1 MGGNRP
7 PSGVHKRG
15 YDSSSYVKIVGIE
28 KDVLESMTTDNSSD
42 IEKLV
47 DTNDQGNGV
56 INRVVIPFDGFK
68 YITTHVRIS
77 ENSANDTV
85 TMTLWGT
92 NDERA
97 DNLSDTYWVDITED
111 EWLTSSVVVNNS
123 TYEHIFIID
132 LPLVMDSLMIKL
144 EYAYSGGIAADNSV
158 EIFIKKSS

>member
-77 ENSANDTV
+77 ANSANDTV

-158 EIFIKKSS
+158 EIFVKKSS